1 MKKSSLC
8 LYAVLIVLF
17 LFNVTINATEAK
29 KPTAKP
35 KAYEAS
41 ALPGFD
47 LTPKRELVKFVPC
60 TDENDCYR
68 ALQESDVDTAQA
80 GKSDEG
86 VALVAEFVEGPQKG
100 IRDYSSK

>member
-1 MKKSSLC
+1 MKKSSIC

-17 LFNVTINATEAK
+17 LFNVTINATEAQK
-29 KPTAKP
+29 TVKP

-60 TDENDCYR
+60 SDENDCYR

-80 GKSDEG
+80 GKSNEG
-86 VALVAEFVEGPQKG
+86 VALVAEFVDGPQKG
-100 IRDYSSK
+100 IRVYRNK

>member
-1 MKKSSLC
+1 MKKSSIC

-17 LFNVTINATEAK
+17 LFNVSINAETAK
-29 KPTAKP
+29 PAAKP

-41 ALPGFD
+41 MLPGID

-80 GKSDEG
+80 GKSSEG
-86 VALVAEFVEGPQKG
+86 VALVAEFVDGPQKG
-100 IRDYSSK
+100 IRVYRSK

>member
-1 MKKSSLC
+1 MKKSSIC

-17 LFNVTINATEAK
+17 LFNVSINADTV
-29 KPTAKP
+29 KPSAKP

-41 ALPGFD
+41 ALPGID

-60 TDENDCYR
+60 LDENDCYR

-80 GKSDEG
+80 GKSSEG
-86 VALVAEFVEGPQKG
+86 VALVAEFVDGPQKG
-100 IRDYSSK
+100 IRVYRSK